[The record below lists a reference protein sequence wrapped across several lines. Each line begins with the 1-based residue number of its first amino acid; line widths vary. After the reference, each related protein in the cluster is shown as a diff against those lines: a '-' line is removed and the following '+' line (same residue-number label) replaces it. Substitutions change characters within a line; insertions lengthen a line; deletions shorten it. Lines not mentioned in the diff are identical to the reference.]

1 MEKGSR
7 LNSAETD
14 MWKGGVVMPYS
25 YKKLLGK
32 IVEVYGTQ
40 AKFAEALNLSERLV
54 SLKLNGKVEW
64 KQGEMLGCPPAQSF
78 SG

>member
-1 MEKGSR
+1 
-7 LNSAETD
+7 
-14 MWKGGVVMPYS
+14 MPYS

-40 AKFAEALNLSERLV
+40 AKFAEALNLSERSV

-64 KQGEMLGCPPAQSF
+64 KQGEMIDISRLLHFPPSKIPEYFFTPEVQD
-78 SG
+78 